1 MIGNHGTA
9 VTQDLVEMGSRRYVF
24 LEHSLPP
31 SSGSFLVSVGADD
44 LRSFIVIRGQ
54 VEVRPLDG
62 EAAGTAEYSYLHGWH
77 AWGTAF
83 TMVSISR
90 ETAIVLEAGV
100 DGVSP
105 GSCFPARLSPLSD
118 YTVDKPWGHE
128 IWYTENGDRVPY
140 ALKQI
145 HMTAGRRSSLQSHRF
160 KAETNYVVDGRVTVL
175 NGTYA
180 PADGEAVDAAAIPRQ
195 ALGQLTSWTSAPG
208 MLHRVIAETDYT
220 SIEVSTPELD
230 DVIRWADDTA
240 RGNGRIAA
248 EHGQISA
255 ERGRVAAEHARGL
268 R

>member
-1 MIGNHGTA
+1 MTGYHGTA
-9 VTQDLVEMGSRRYVF
+9 VTKDIVEMNPRRYVF

-31 SSGSFLVSVGADD
+31 SSESLTLTVDADD
-44 LRSFIVIRGQ
+44 LRSFVVTRGQ
-54 VEVRPLDG
+54 VEVRPLDI
-62 EAAGTAEYSYLHGWH
+62 EAAETAEYSYLTGWH
-77 AWGTAF
+77 AWGVAF
-83 TMVSISR
+83 TIVSTSR
-90 ETAIVLEAGV
+90 ETAVVLEAGV

-105 GSCFPARLSPLSD
+105 GNRFPARLSPLSD
-118 YTVDKPWGHE
+118 YAVSKPWGHE

-145 HMTAGRRSSLQSHRF
+145 HMTAGRRSSLQSHQL

-175 NGTYA
+175 NGTFA
-180 PADGEAVDAAAIPRQ
+180 PTDGRSVDTAAIPRQ
-195 ALGQLTSWTSAPG
+195 AHGPRTSWTSPPG

-248 EHGQISA
+248 EH
-255 ERGRVAAEHARGL
+255 ERRL
-268 R
+268 P